1 MRCLLWATPSPDIIC
16 WVEAM
21 RYPTFCMVCWVTL
34 RDLATFLKRQL
45 LPCGNAKSEQVGT
58 AQRTGSPTYTKVI
71 L

>member
-34 RDLATFLKRQL
+34 RDLATFLKRHL
-45 LPCGNAKSEQVGT
+45 LQVGRA